1 MRQIPRYGHWHAH
14 IARLLFAS
22 CMPRRCTIHHP
33 RRGAHFRPV
42 PFPRLVAWH
51 QGSMFCFGECGLSTF
66 KDARRLMVERCEVDP
81 SAFRGNRR
89 GLFQTPWAPQGG
101 FILSC
106 PGKHDGNPRSV
117 VGRRCHP
124 QQGCGIKYRT
134 GRRPASITL
143 WLTWTSVL
151 GSADAAGLAGL
162 ATKVDMMPI
171 EPWVGCT

>member
-14 IARLLFAS
+14 NARLLFAS

-42 PFPRLVAWH
+42 PFPRLAAWH

-66 KDARRLMVERCEVDP
+66 KDARCMVVRCEVDP

-89 GLFQTPWAPQGG
+89 GLFQTPWAPLGG

-106 PGKHDGNPRSV
+106 SGKHDGNPRSV
-117 VGRRCHP
+117 SWEALSSATRPLYKVQNGEASRFHHAFVDMDLGAGKCRRC
-124 QQGCGIKYRT
+124 GIGGHSNK
-134 GRRPASITL
+134 GRY
-143 WLTWTSVL
+143 
-151 GSADAAGLAGL
+151 DAN
-162 ATKVDMMPI
+162 
-171 EPWVGCT
+171 